1 MIVLTAG
8 QDEHRHPD
16 RTLAHRTAHSARQ
29 QSAHAQQLAN
39 RADRG
44 VDPRIRMDNPVLAG
58 ADHEI
63 LAGHARILAAKKLGM
78 KEVPVIVLG
87 HLSEAQRRA
96 LVIADNRLTLN
107 AGWDEDLLRAELA
120 LLHDE
125 DYDLD
130 LPGDCTDPNVIA
142 RLLARSGGVKRLR
155 TRRGQLHET
164 SDRRPHGDNY
174 FRGHTSRLV
183 RGVRT
188 GAESLRAKC

>member
-1 MIVLTAG
+1 
-8 QDEHRHPD
+8 
-16 RTLAHRTAHSARQ
+16 
-29 QSAHAQQLAN
+29 
-39 RADRG
+39 
-44 VDPRIRMDNPVLAG
+44 
-58 ADHEI
+58 
-63 LAGHARILAAKKLGM
+63 
-78 KEVPVIVLG
+78 
-87 HLSEAQRRA
+87 
-96 LVIADNRLTLN
+96 LTLN

-164 SDRRPHGDNY
+164 SDRRPYGDNY